1 MLDELKKIGLSENE
15 ARVYLALLE
24 LGSETAQEVAKKS
37 GVKRATTYVQ
47 LEGLMRLGL
56 VSTFEKPARRN
67 GGGMKTF
74 FRAEDPEH
82 LIKIADREK
91 KLAKERE
98 SALDEIL
105 PGLGKLYLSSGE
117 RPRVRFFEGMEGVKT
132 MLSGTFKV
140 KTEAKEVL
148 GITDL
153 DSALQIFPKLA
164 EEYAPERV
172 KHEIHSRI
180 IYTGSQ
186 GPILKKT
193 DVAMLRE
200 SRFLPT
206 DKFPFSG
213 DISIYGDEV
222 VISAVRSAKPFGI
235 IIESKE
241 IADSLRAFFE
251 LAWQGAEKY

>member
-15 ARVYLALLE
+15 TKTYLALLE
-24 LGSETAQEVAKKS
+24 LGGSTAQEVSKKAV
-37 GVKRATTYVQ
+37 VKRATTYVQ
-47 LEGLMRLGL
+47 LEALMKLGL
-56 VSTFEKPARRN
+56 VTSFEKAPERKN
-67 GGGMKTF
+67 GAPKTF

-82 LIKIADREK
+82 LAKILERAK
-91 KLAKERE
+91 KLEEERARTL
-98 SALDEIL
+98 SVIL
-105 PGLGKLYLSSGE
+105 PDLGKLYLSAGE
-117 RPRVRFFEGMEGVKT
+117 RPRIRFFEGIEGVKT

-140 KTEAKEVL
+140 KTEAKEIL

-164 EEYAPERV
+164 EEYASERV

-193 DVAMLRE
+193 DSAMLRE
-200 SRFLPT
+200 SRFLPK

-222 VISAVRSAKPFGI
+222 VISAIKSAKPFGI
-235 IIESKE
+235 IMESKE
-241 IADSLRAFFE
+241 IADSLRAVFE
-251 LAWQGAEKY
+251 LAWQGAVKN